1 MSEEKIWVES
11 DILLISLDT
20 QENTDMVEQPDL
32 CEPACEMVH
41 RGQRASA
48 RDDDDEKDR
57 LTGVTGKTITC
68 ETTQK

>member
-20 QENTDMVEQPDL
+20 QENTDMMEQPNL
-32 CEPACEMVH
+32 HGPRCEMVH
-41 RGQRASA
+41 GGQRATT

-57 LTGVTGKTITC
+57 LTGVTGQTITC
-68 ETTQK
+68 EKTQK